1 MRKERGMTQEQLA
14 AHCHRAGWD
23 IDRIIIAKIEVAERE
38 VTDLELRLLCQV
50 LKVSPND
57 LFVD

>member
-1 MRKERGMTQEQLA
+1 MTQEQLA